1 MAVAIGNDTV
11 CGCNQTRDCVTEA
24 NILIAWGT
32 FKLRC
37 MHDVTACGEDLQAA
51 YQLCQEG
58 GYLQV

>member
-1 MAVAIGNDTV
+1 M
-11 CGCNQTRDCVTEA
+11 TEA